1 MNVRLNLATN
11 ALQTHRRFLAASGLI
26 GAVAGILFLTLGWH
40 VYSVRKAD
48 EALRTR
54 TDQVRNELASLVRQR
69 TELEQFFNRPEN
81 ARLADR
87 SAFLNTLIDEK
98 SLNWTRMFMDLEK
111 VFPTGVRLVSIE
123 PSTSKG
129 RVQIKFIVKA
139 SDDQTKLKLLR
150 ALEESPA
157 FTQVVENGEH
167 LLDREQGLQIELTA
181 VYLRA

>member
-69 TELEQFFNRPEN
+69 TELEQFFSRPEN

-98 SLNWTRMFMDLEK
+98 SLNWTRMFMDLER
-111 VFPTGVRLVSIE
+111 VFPSGVRLVSIE

-157 FTQVVENGEH
+157 FTQVAETGEH
-167 LLDREQGLQIELTA
+167 FLEREQGLQIELT
-181 VYLRA
+181 VTYLRA